1 MKRQYKPGQR
11 IRRLLPCPDYDYTA
25 MEGWLE
31 DMAMEGLHMTQ
42 DGLSVWKGVFEYGEP
57 QNVAY
62 RLEAVQDTSMSEP
75 DPEQLELGEKYGW
88 EYVASIK
95 DFFVYR
101 STDPSAREMNTDP
114 AVQALALSAVKK
126 RMGLRLIFYI
136 GWPLFYMFYSFS
148 RHNPFE
154 LQSFLD
160 VGTIYW
166 VIFYMMLLLTCII
179 GIRRN
184 IASFIYMKNIQKSLL
199 QAESVPDKEGWRKRT
214 RGYRREICVMLASL
228 VYLVWIV
235 IHFFFFQPGRIPLDS
250 YQSTLPFANLQDLLG
265 EEYGAYSPLTLPKYV
280 NPLEPNQTGPEY
292 RMRHVVGDEPNTLWE
307 KGDLLASRIME
318 YSECAQFTKDDGTS
332 LQVGMEIKYYHMRS
346 PELAKKLV
354 MELCQAWHLTL
365 TPEAAADEGML
376 FVHTW
381 EWSGYYAIIRKGNMV
396 LWANY
401 YQNPEEMGLTLEAWT
416 QSLCDSLGE

>member
-1 MKRQYKPGQR
+1 MKKQYKPGQR
-11 IRRLLPCPDYDYTA
+11 IRRMLPCPDYDYTA
-25 MEGWLE
+25 LEGWLE
-31 DMAMEGLHMTQ
+31 DMAREGLHMTR
-42 DGLSVWKGVFEYGEP
+42 DGLSIWKGIFEYGEP

-75 DPEQLELGEKYGW
+75 DPEQLEIGEKYGW

-228 VYLVWIV
+228 IYLVWIV

-265 EEYGAYSPLTLPKYV
+265 EEYGAYSPHTPPKYV
-280 NPLEPNQTGPEY
+280 NPLESYYVNPENALSA
-292 RMRHVVGDEPNTLWE
+292 VVGDKPNTLWE
-307 KGDLLASRIME
+307 KGDLLAPCIME
-318 YSECAQFTKDDGTS
+318 YSECAKFTKSDGTS
-332 LQVGMEIKYYHMRS
+332 LKVGMVIEYYHMRS

-354 MELCQAWHLTL
+354 VELCQDWPFSMT
-365 TPEAAADEGML
+365 TEAADEGEL
-376 FVHTW
+376 YVRTW
-381 EWSGYYAIIRKGNMV
+381 GWDDYFAIIRKGDVV
-396 LWANY
+396 LWARCC
-401 YQNPEEMGLTLEAWT
+401 QDPEEAGLTLEAWA